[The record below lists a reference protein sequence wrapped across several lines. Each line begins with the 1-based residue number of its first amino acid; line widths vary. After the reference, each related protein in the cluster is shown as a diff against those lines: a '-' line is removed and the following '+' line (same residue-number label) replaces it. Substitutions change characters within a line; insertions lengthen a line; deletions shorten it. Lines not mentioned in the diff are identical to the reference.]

1 MTELFDS
8 YRSNYRDVV
17 QSSIDFSG
25 LPHSFFM
32 RAKADLLRE
41 LIARRLGPEKP
52 AMLDV
57 GCGVGS
63 FHPLLRGM
71 VGRLSG
77 IDVSSASIAQ
87 ARADNRDVDYRAFDG
102 RSFPFDDASFDLVTA
117 ICVLH
122 HVAPAEWTNF
132 ISEMRRVVRPRGADL
147 RHRAQSAQSADPP
160 CRCAL
165 RIRPRRRLARRR
177 QGAEVDGGRRLAR
190 DRRALFPAVALG
202 GEARAPASRGAL
214 SNVPL
219 GAQYAAFGTLTIPVQ
234 GAHFLAD
241 MVAGGAIGLVAIMV
255 SGVVVRKGNFLN
267 FRLGNWERRQQNIKP
282 ATVVL
287 EP

>member
-8 YRSNYRDVV
+8 YRGNYRDVV

-102 RSFPFDDASFDLVTA
+102 RSFPFDDARFGLVTA
-117 ICVLH
+117 IRRLH
-122 HVAPAEWTNF
+122 HVAPAEWTHFMN
-132 ISEMRRVVRPRGADL
+132 EMRRVVRPGGL
-147 RHRAQSAQSADPP
+147 VCVIEHNPLNP
-160 CRCAL
+160 L
-165 RIRPRRRLARRR
+165 TRLAVARCEFDRDAVLL
-177 QGAEVDGGRRLAR
+177 GGGRREIGAR
-190 DRRALFPAVALG
+190 YFLLLPWEAKPARRV
-202 GEARAPASRGAL
+202 EGAL

-219 GAQYAAFGTLTIPVQ
+219 GAQYAAFGT
-234 GAHFLAD
+234 A
-241 MVAGGAIGLVAIMV
+241 
-255 SGVVVRKGNFLN
+255 
-267 FRLGNWERRQQNIKP
+267 
-282 ATVVL
+282 
-287 EP
+287 

>member
-1 MTELFDS
+1 MTELFDG
-8 YRSNYRDVV
+8 YRGNYRDVV

-41 LIARRLGPEKP
+41 LMARRLGPEKP

-87 ARADNRDVDYRAFDG
+87 ARADNPDADYRAFDG
-102 RSFPFDDASFDLVTA
+102 TSFPFDDAGFDLVTA

-122 HVAPAEWTNF
+122 HVAPAEWSHF
-132 ISEMRRVVRPRGADL
+132 VSEMRRVVRPGGL
-147 RHRAQSAQSADPP
+147 ICVIEHNPLNP
-160 CRCAL
+160 L
-165 RIRPRRRLARRR
+165 TRLAVARCEFDRDAVLLGAGTARKLMDAAGLRAISSRYFLLLPWEAKSARRV
-177 QGAEVDGGRRLAR
+177 EN
-190 DRRALFPAVALG
+190 
-202 GEARAPASRGAL
+202 AL
-214 SNVPL
+214 SNVPF
-219 GAQYAAFGTLTIPVQ
+219 GAQYAAFGT
-234 GAHFLAD
+234 A
-241 MVAGGAIGLVAIMV
+241 
-255 SGVVVRKGNFLN
+255 
-267 FRLGNWERRQQNIKP
+267 
-282 ATVVL
+282 
-287 EP
+287 

>member
-8 YRSNYRDVV
+8 YRSNYREVV

-41 LIARRLGPEKP
+41 LIVRRLRPKKP

-71 VGRLSG
+71 VSRLSG

-87 ARADNRDVDYRAFDG
+87 ACADNRDVDYRAFDG
-102 RSFPFDDASFDLVTA
+102 RSFPYGDAGFDLATA

-122 HVAPAEWTNF
+122 HVAPAAWDYF
-132 ISEMRRVVRPRGADL
+132 ITEMRRVVRPGGL
-147 RHRAQSAQSADPP
+147 ICVIEHNPLNP
-160 CRCAL
+160 L
-165 RIRPRRRLARRR
+165 TRLAVARCEFDRDAVLLGASKARKLMAATGLRDIGARYFLLLPWEGTRARRIER
-177 QGAEVDGGRRLAR
+177 T
-190 DRRALFPAVALG
+190 
-202 GEARAPASRGAL
+202 L

-219 GAQYAAFGTLTIPVQ
+219 GAQYVAFGTV
-234 GAHFLAD
+234 
-241 MVAGGAIGLVAIMV
+241 
-255 SGVVVRKGNFLN
+255 
-267 FRLGNWERRQQNIKP
+267 
-282 ATVVL
+282 
-287 EP
+287 

>member
-8 YRSNYRDVV
+8 YRGNYRDVV

-41 LIARRLGPEKP
+41 LIARRLGPGKP

-87 ARADNRDVDYRAFDG
+87 ARADNGDVDYRDFDG
-102 RSFPFDDASFDLVTA
+102 RTFPFDDSGFDLVTA

-122 HVAPAEWTNF
+122 HVPPAEWAHFMN
-132 ISEMRRVVRPRGADL
+132 EMRRVVRPGGL
-147 RHRAQSAQSADPP
+147 ICVIEHNPLNP
-160 CRCAL
+160 L
-165 RIRPRRRLARRR
+165 TRLAVARCEFDRDAVLL
-177 QGAEVDGGRRLAR
+177 GAGKARKLMAASGLREVDARYFLLLPWEANAARR
-190 DRRALFPAVALG
+190 VEGALG
-202 GEARAPASRGAL
+202 H
-214 SNVPL
+214 VPF
-219 GAQYAAFGTLTIPVQ
+219 GAQYAAFGT
-234 GAHFLAD
+234 A
-241 MVAGGAIGLVAIMV
+241 
-255 SGVVVRKGNFLN
+255 
-267 FRLGNWERRQQNIKP
+267 
-282 ATVVL
+282 
-287 EP
+287 